1 MKRIDYRH
9 FICIGVTLV
18 FAALGFVF
26 PWALPRLWEA
36 IRDFGV
42 SVAYYV
48 VEYIRV
54 FAGDD
59 FTAFVTPTVTDL
71 SATGIEPIIDIPK
84 TWELFKEGFKVFWAL
99 FFTKDNFLGFL
110 NSAGLFFV
118 GAVEVILLFIP
129 AFICIAI
136 FLYVASKVQNNNDN
150 YDTLPKRFFLK
161 VADLTYYPAKRFL
174 TLMKDFLLEH
184 KWWYISWILF
194 WSLYFNLF
202 AIVLE
207 VVAYLLYLSFSSDF
221 LNLYIQAYKLF
232 IDVSPALDFIPF
244 TIWISLT
251 VYIINK
257 RAEKWGYNVLRHN
270 ENKNRGFINE
280 RGVST
285 IIDGPM
291 GSGKTW
297 LATDMALSAEVQLR
311 DQAYE
316 IILESDMK
324 FPNFPWINLE
334 RELKQAFE
342 EHEIFSIPSCRRY
355 LRAKYKAYRRKR
367 RSERI
372 WDYDIHR
379 YPTTYNDGLKI
390 SNVWEIIDDYSC
402 AYLVY
407 IIESSL
413 LVANYSI
420 RVDNVL
426 KSAGNFPLWH
436 SDFFKRDPRLQDAQS
451 RHAHILDFDMLRL
464 GKTMLENNKN
474 RFAFGFGVYVITEL
488 DKERKNQNEL
498 RDVKSSDKTCNQ
510 KNDLFAV
517 LVKMSRHACIIANR
531 VFVKFIADLQRTGD
545 LSAGIVELGEVVH
558 ISSVGEFCTVLPFW
572 APYHIFEALY
582 DVVFARFKKSHRN
595 YRYNR
600 SDNTLTMHLMKNTA
614 AKMKNYVTRTNN
626 TFGERVVEL
635 NVEGG
640 KLDGEML
647 ERRYYESKKKGLSD
661 RFKTDCQS
669 GIFEARARYNDVG
682 IDDLL
687 EYYSTMAR
695 DDELL
700 LQHSFFQVDAHSYQ
714 DAA

>member
-9 FICIGVTLV
+9 YICIGISIL

-26 PWALPRLWEA
+26 PWALPRLWEGV
-36 IRDFGV
+36 RDFGV

-48 VEYIRV
+48 VKYIRV
-54 FAGDD
+54 FAGEN
-59 FTAFVTPTVTDL
+59 FGPTVNVTVTNM
-71 SATGIEPIIDIPK
+71 SETGIEPIIDIPK
-84 TWELFKEGFKVFWAL
+84 TWALFKEGWSVFWDL
-99 FFTKDNFLGFL
+99 VFTKENFEGFL
-110 NSAGLFFV
+110 LQVAAFF
-118 GAVEVILLFIP
+118 AAALEVLLLLMP
-129 AFICIAI
+129 AFLSLALLGYI
-136 FLYVASKVQNNNDN
+136 FSLEKNNNDN
-150 YDTLPKRFFLK
+150 YDTLPKRIFLK
-161 VADLTYYPAKRFL
+161 AADLIYYPSKRFVI
-174 TLMKDFLLEH
+174 FLWHFILDH
-184 KWWYISWILF
+184 KAWYIPWLIV
-194 WSLYFNLF
+194 WGLYFNVF
-202 AIVLE
+202 ASAFEII
-207 VVAYLLYLSFSSDF
+207 AYLLYFSFSSDF
-221 LNLYIQAYKLF
+221 ENIYIQLYKLF

-244 TIWISLT
+244 IIWLALL
-251 VYIINK
+251 VYGINK
-257 RAEKWGYNVLRHN
+257 GAEKWGYNVLRHN

-316 IILESDMK
+316 IILESDFK

-342 EHEIFSIPSCRRY
+342 DHEIYSILSCRRY

-367 RSERI
+367 CSNRI
-372 WDYDIHR
+372 WDYDTDR
-379 YPTTYNDGLKI
+379 YPMHYNDGLKI
-390 SNVWEIIDDYSC
+390 SNIWEVIDDYSC

-407 IIESSL
+407 IIQSSL

-426 KSAGNFPLWH
+426 NSAGNFPLWH
-436 SDFFKRDPRLQDAQS
+436 SDFFKRDPRLHESQS

-498 RDVKSSDKTCNQ
+498 RDVKSSDKGCNQ
-510 KNDLFAV
+510 KNDLFAA
-517 LVKMSRHACIIANR
+517 LVKMSRHACVIANK

-572 APYHIFEALY
+572 APYHLFDTFYQL
-582 DVVFARFKKSHRN
+582 VFSRFKDSYRS

-600 SDNTLTMHLMKNTA
+600 SDNSLGMHLAKNISC
-614 AKMKNYVTRTNN
+614 KMRDYIVRTDN
-626 TFGERVVEL
+626 TFGERIVDL
-635 NVEGG
+635 DVEGRNR
-640 KLDGEML
+640 DGEML
-647 ERRYYESKKKGLSD
+647 ERKYYESKKKGLSD
-661 RFKTDCQS
+661 RFKTDCQN
-669 GIFEARARYNDVG
+669 GIFESRAKYNEVG

-687 EYYSTMAR
+687 EYYNTLAS

-700 LQHSFFQVDAHSYQ
+700 LQNSFFQVDAHSFQ
-714 DAA
+714 NVA